1 MKKYNTPIMEV
12 SRFDTENVVTGSGF
26 DGSAT
31 KTAAVNQLKSSVKN
45 VDTDILTFTF

>member
-26 DGSAT
+26 DGSST
-31 KTAAVNQLKSSVKN
+31 KTAAVQQLDGKITSG
-45 VDTDILTFTF
+45 TEILTFTF

>member
-26 DGSAT
+26 ETSAT
-31 KTAAVNQLKSSVKN
+31 KTAAVQQLNGKIS
-45 VDTDILTFTF
+45 TGAEILTFTF

>member
-26 DGSAT
+26 DGSDT
-31 KTAAVNQLKSSVKN
+31 KTAAVEQLSGSI
-45 VDTDILTFTF
+45 TTGAEILTFTF